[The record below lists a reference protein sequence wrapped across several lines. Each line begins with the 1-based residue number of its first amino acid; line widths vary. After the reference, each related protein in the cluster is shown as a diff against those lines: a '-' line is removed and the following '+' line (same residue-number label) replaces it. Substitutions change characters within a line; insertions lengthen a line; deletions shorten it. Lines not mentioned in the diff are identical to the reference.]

1 MPNGR
6 QESLQN
12 ATQKPERTNIG
23 GREIT
28 PDLHINFRDRIR
40 TEAYFFASTGFYRGR
55 ICANLIAMRTVVPS
69 QDLAR
74 QDQVREHASRES
86 VMRV

>member
-28 PDLHINFRDRIR
+28 ADLHINFRD
-40 TEAYFFASTGFYRGR
+40 
-55 ICANLIAMRTVVPS
+55 
-69 QDLAR
+69 
-74 QDQVREHASRES
+74 
-86 VMRV
+86 